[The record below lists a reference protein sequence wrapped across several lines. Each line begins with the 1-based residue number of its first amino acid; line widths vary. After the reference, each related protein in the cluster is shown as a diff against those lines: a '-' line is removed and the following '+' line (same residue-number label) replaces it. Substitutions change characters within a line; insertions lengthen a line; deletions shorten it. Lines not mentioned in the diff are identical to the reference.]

1 MLNIKRAIAHLTK
14 HARDTNALTKIT
26 TTTTAMTTRG
36 AFFSSLRMD
45 STFRSSSFVSN
56 FCNDKSSTTRR
67 RNDGFARKKRAMQTS
82 IESRFRDSESNREKD
97 DPSKDWS
104 QTIKGISGDHVH
116 PSHLISEDIL
126 ERFTDKNAE
135 EGEESED
142 VFELPRKKIPCAIVF
157 AYVGNDFKGN
167 TQNVLLPRGSTVD
180 DVIEDAIF
188 NAGGILL
195 PNYRSKGLQRLKW
208 SRSSRTDKG
217 VSSLFTVV
225 GLRMEAPVRAYG
237 GSVGDEEKSESDKRE
252 EEMDAE
258 AKALIVEK
266 INRHLPTDTV
276 KAFACFKATKSFD
289 ARRAAISRTYEYL
302 LPLKCLRNNKNG
314 ELEVFREALKTF
326 EGAHPFHNYTKRGL
340 YGAGKA
346 NDNRGKGKRNKKKE
360 AVAEDDGLGE
370 TSSEEE
376 KEEEEKEDEEEKRL
390 PKRIETSG
398 KHTYWLLEK
407 DVDDLVHI
415 MHYRRIHEF
424 TCSKEPE
431 VIEGFESYPFVR
443 VKVYGESFMLHQIRK
458 MIATAVLVALDSE
471 ETPTMPLSFIK
482 ASLCR
487 PCRVVTPMAPP
498 LTLFLTGAEFMS
510 FRKTNHL
517 EVVQQKGAAAAT
529 EKEELRSLTISK
541 DTEDNINK
549 FRRERLYPKL
559 AESFASED
567 WDFFI
572 ENVQNVEPTREE
584 YVNIVKQYESYD
596 EVRQIRAKEKAEAE
610 REEEEEMTTMRE
622 KATVIS

>member
-1 MLNIKRAIAHLTK
+1 
-14 HARDTNALTKIT
+14 
-26 TTTTAMTTRG
+26 
-36 AFFSSLRMD
+36 MD
-45 STFRSSSFVSN
+45 STFRSSSFVSI
-56 FCNDKSSTTRR
+56 CNDKSSTTTRR

-126 ERFTDKNAE
+126 ERFTNKNAE

-237 GSVGDEEKSESDKRE
+237 GSVGDEETSESDKTE

-376 KEEEEKEDEEEKRL
+376 KEEEEKEDEEKQL

-517 EVVQQKGAAAAT
+517 EAVQQKGAAAAT

-541 DTEDNINK
+541 DTEDDIDK

-584 YVNIVKQYESYD
+584 YLNIVKQYERYD

-610 REEEEEMTTMRE
+610 REEEEEETTTTRE
-622 KATVIS
+622 KANVIS

>member
-1 MLNIKRAIAHLTK
+1 MRNISFTSGKGISTLITTNKETTTQRILKRAMVQEFCGSSNGRNTCA
-14 HARDTNALTKIT
+14 ASR
-26 TTTTAMTTRG
+26 
-36 AFFSSLRMD
+36 FFSPQKQIRRRNCIVAKS
-45 STFRSSSFVSN
+45 SSSFQHEQQ
-56 FCNDKSSTTRR
+56 R
-67 RNDGFARKKRAMQTS
+67 
-82 IESRFRDSESNREKD
+82 
-97 DPSKDWS
+97 
-104 QTIKGISGDHVH
+104 TIRGISLIKEGDNKNVH
-116 PSHLISEDIL
+116 PSHVLCPDDFMPSPTDDEDA
-126 ERFTDKNAE
+126 TK
-135 EGEESED
+135 
-142 VFELPRKKIPCAIVF
+142 FELPRKKIPIALVL
-157 AYVGNDFKGN
+157 AYVGDTFKGN
-167 TQNVLLPRGSTVD
+167 TQNVMLPRGSTVD
-180 DVIEDAIF
+180 DVIEDAIYK
-188 NAGGILL
+188 AGGILFS
-195 PNYRSKGLQRLKW
+195 NYRSKGLSRLKW

-237 GSVGDEEKSESDKRE
+237 GGKEVVGEEKE
-252 EEMDAE
+252 EEEEEEDERKSSSSNRSSKRSEEEADDDAE

-302 LPLKCLRNNKNG
+302 LPLKCLRDDKNG
-314 ELEVFREALKTF
+314 ELEMFREALKTF
-326 EGAHPFHNYTKRGL
+326 EGSHPFHNYTKRGL
-340 YGAGKA
+340 YGAGKG
-346 NDNRGKGKRNKKKE
+346 NDKNRKGRGNRNKKNALTE
-360 AVAEDDGLGE
+360 DDDGLGE
-370 TSSEEE
+370 TSSSEEQE
-376 KEEEEKEDEEEKRL
+376 LELEEEEKEL

-407 DVDDLVHI
+407 DVDDLVHV

-431 VIEGFESYPFVR
+431 IIEGFESYPFVR

-510 FRKTNHL
+510 FRKTNH
-517 EVVQQKGAAAAT
+517 EEKTRAAAKVEEENESEEEDDKET
-529 EKEELRSLTISK
+529 EKRGGNPLRSLAISEETK
-541 DTEDNINK
+541 NDIDR

-559 AESFASED
+559 AESFSNQD

-584 YVNIVKQYESYD
+584 YLNIVKQYESYD
-596 EVRQIRAKEKAEAE
+596 EMRKIRAKEK
-610 REEEEEMTTMRE
+610 EEEE
-622 KATVIS
+622 

>member
-1 MLNIKRAIAHLTK
+1 MLNITRAIAHLTK
-14 HARDTNALTKIT
+14 HARDTNAITKIT
-26 TTTTAMTTRG
+26 RTAMTTRC
-36 AFFSSLRMD
+36 ALFSSLRMD
-45 STFRSSSFVSN
+45 SKFRSSSFVST
-56 FCNDKSSTTRR
+56 FCNKSSTTPRR
-67 RNDGFARKKRAMQTS
+67 RNDDFTRKKRAMQTS

-126 ERFTDKNAE
+126 ERFTNSAE
-135 EGEESED
+135 KGGGDESEN

-217 VSSLFTVV
+217 VSSLFTVI
-225 GLRMEAPVRAYG
+225 GLRMEAPMRAYG
-237 GSVGDEEKSESDKRE
+237 GSVGDEEKSESDKTE

-360 AVAEDDGLGE
+360 VVAEDDGLGE

-376 KEEEEKEDEEEKRL
+376 KEEEEKEDEEKQS

-487 PCRVVTPMAPP
+487 PCRVVTPLAPP

-517 EVVQQKGAAAAT
+517 EAVQQKGAAAAT

-610 REEEEEMTTMRE
+610 REEEETTTMRE
-622 KATVIS
+622 KASVIS